1 MIEKRRKPGQ
11 PLWRCYIVIGLGPAD
26 PLLKRR
32 HIQQCCLPAR
42 PAARRLPLEYVK
54 SDVFQRQ
61 YLIKYYNCDHML
73 YY

>member
-11 PLWRCYIVIGLGPAD
+11 PLWRCYIVIGLRTGRPTPEA
-26 PLLKRR
+26 PP
-32 HIQQCCLPAR
+32 HPTMLPPR
-42 PAARRLPLEYVK
+42 PPGRSPLPLEYVK